1 MASAQLVNGSFEE
14 GLNAWEPTPWV
25 SSLVADAAPDQGTT
39 CLQISSEQWF
49 PATVF
54 QPLPGLVQGE
64 IIRFGGWI
72 KSVNSWFQEQPRMAI
87 CICTNAGVLQP
98 LEPSLAST
106 APQWAFLED
115 TIDLT
120 SPLPPGTSYGICVSG
135 SIHAASTVF
144 DARFDGIFIEP
155 VIALGTTSPDTHPA
169 IGAYPNPAM
178 DQLRIDLPGTAIS
191 ILAIEAS
198 GRTHELKNFTHRDRT
213 LEVDVNAL
221 PVGICLLRITT
232 ASGTHAVRF
241 VKA

>member
-1 MASAQLVNGSFEE
+1 MAQAQLINGSFED
-14 GLNAWEPTPWV
+14 GLNAWEPAPSV
-25 SSLVADAAPDQGTT
+25 SSLVADGAPDQGTA

-72 KSVNSWFQEQPRMAI
+72 KSVNNWFQEQPRLSI
-87 CICTNAGVLQP
+87 CICSNAGVLQT

-106 APQWAFLED
+106 VPQWAFLED

-135 SIHAASTVF
+135 SIHAGSTVF

-155 VIALGTTSPDTHPA
+155 VTALGTTYPVTHPA
-169 IGAYPNPAM
+169 TGAYPNPAA
-178 DQLRIDLPGTAIS
+178 DKLWVDLPETPLSITAFD
-191 ILAIEAS
+191 AS
-198 GRTHELKNFTHRDRT
+198 GRTHVLKNFTHRDRT
-213 LEVDVNAL
+213 LEVDVDAL
-221 PVGICLLRITT
+221 PPGICLLRVTT